1 MYATHPVSSSG
12 ISHAWCWPETVT
24 GPEIASVSG
33 QPVPIG
39 AVENRVNAAQ
49 IGAAEGRQT
58 VAENLVEGGAF
69 IDAADADRMAMGH
82 RFSKITCRAARLRYE
97 RLPRTIVVLL
107 SRKSGTSSAFLM
119 TDRFQNR
126 IAIVTGGASGIG
138 RALCEE
144 LARRGALAVVADIN
158 YDGAQAAASAI
169 TSNGGRASAARLD
182 VTRAEDVERLV
193 EETVRTHGRLDY
205 MFNNAG
211 IGVGGEVR
219 ELTLDHWRQC
229 VDINLWGVIYGARA
243 AYAAMLR
250 QGSGHIVNTS
260 SAAGLVGEPGLAPYS
275 VTKSAVVSLS
285 AALRAEAEAFGV
297 RVSVVCPGFVD
308 TAIYG
313 SAIGVKIDQD
323 EFLAKLPVKL
333 VSAPDAARAILR
345 GVERNESIIVFP
357 FYARLAWWLMRI
369 NPRLLDRF
377 HRKVLANLRA
387 QRSAGA

>member
-1 MYATHPVSSSG
+1 
-12 ISHAWCWPETVT
+12 
-24 GPEIASVSG
+24 
-33 QPVPIG
+33 
-39 AVENRVNAAQ
+39 
-49 IGAAEGRQT
+49 
-58 VAENLVEGGAF
+58 
-69 IDAADADRMAMGH
+69 MAN
-82 RFSKITCRAARLRYE
+82 
-97 RLPRTIVVLL
+97 P
-107 SRKSGTSSAFLM
+107 
-119 TDRFQNR
+119 FQNR

-144 LARRGALAVVADIN
+144 LARRGAVAVLADIN
-158 YDGAQAAASAI
+158 HDGAQAAASAI
-169 TSNGGRASAARLD
+169 VAGGGRASAARLD

-250 QGSGHIVNTS
+250 QGSGHIVNIA

-275 VTKSAVVSLS
+275 MTKSAVVSLS

-313 SAIGVKIDQD
+313 SAIGRQIDKD

-345 GVERNESIIVFP
+345 GVERNASIIVFP

-387 QRSAGA
+387 QTNAPRL